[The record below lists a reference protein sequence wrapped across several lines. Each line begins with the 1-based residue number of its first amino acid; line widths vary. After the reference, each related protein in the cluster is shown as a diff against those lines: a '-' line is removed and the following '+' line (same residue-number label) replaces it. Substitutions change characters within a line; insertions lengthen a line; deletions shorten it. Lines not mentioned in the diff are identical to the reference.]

1 MKLNEYSPREDLEA
15 AIASAAAYVYKNQRS
30 QKVLRAQRMKA
41 SMYVCVGNTPDKVPV
56 MYTHFFAKQR
66 IISRAF
72 VIVDGS
78 EGDSYVGEYTNGLFV
93 IHSHAIRRY
102 IERSGYEGKPEK
114 AIIDII
120 NETMHVYTAHD
131 SDTYYVKYR
140 EGVFLCVVIDQVL
153 HYRTWITDQQCHRN
167 QLLFA
172 KKSESE
178 VKKFYENIKNQKK

>member
-56 MYTHFFAKQR
+56 MYVHFFAKLR

-93 IHSHAIRRY
+93 IHCHAINRY
-102 IERSGYEGKPEK
+102 IERSGCQDKREK
-114 AIIDII
+114 VVIDII